1 MTQAV
6 DRVNF
11 VLTLS
16 VMLAMAIPLLLF
28 PEASALA
35 LQTAYNFLATEL
47 GWLYI
52 LTAISAF
59 GAVVFLAFGPYGR
72 VRLGDDKPEFSTTS
86 WIAMLFAAGIG
97 AGMMYWASIEWAF
110 YVDTPLWGCAA
121 VARSLRL
128 GVVLWSASLGIGCL
142 VVLLPANARHCLPLL
157 RARCV

>member
-59 GAVVFLAFGPYGR
+59 GAV
-72 VRLGDDKPEFSTTS
+72 
-86 WIAMLFAAGIG
+86 LF
-97 AGMMYWASIEWAF
+97 
-110 YVDTPLWGCAA
+110 
-121 VARSLRL
+121 
-128 GVVLWSASLGIGCL
+128 
-142 VVLLPANARHCLPLL
+142 LPLDL
-157 RARCV
+157 TVACDWATIHRSSAR

>member
-59 GAVVFLAFGPYGR
+59 GAVLFLAFGPYGR
-72 VRLGDDKPEFSTTS
+72 VRLGDDTPEFSTAS

-110 YVDTPLWGCAA
+110 YVDAPPFGAEP
-121 VARSLRL
+121 RSPEAY
-128 GVVLWSASLGIGCL
+128 VWASSFGL
-142 VVLLPANARHCLPLL
+142 HH
-157 RARCV
+157 

>member
-59 GAVVFLAFGPYGR
+59 GAVLFLAFGPYAR
-72 VRLGDDKPEFSTTS
+72 VRLGDDTPEFSTAS

-110 YVDTPLWGCAA
+110 YVDAL
-121 VARSLRL
+121 SL
-128 GVVLWSASLGIGCL
+128 I
-142 VVLLPANARHCLPLL
+142 HI
-157 RARCV
+157 